1 MRIGNLTRSFS
12 LEPAKV
18 VVILVFVKV
27 QIRIHGCDKMKCKL
41 CKEEFEGYGHMLSKG
56 EGKWFCCDACN
67 WTIVL
72 PARLR
77 GVHY

>member
-1 MRIGNLTRSFS
+1 
-12 LEPAKV
+12 
-18 VVILVFVKV
+18 
-27 QIRIHGCDKMKCKL
+27 MKCKL
-41 CKEEFEGYGHMLSKG
+41 CKEEFEGHSHMLSKG
-56 EGKWFCCDACN
+56 EGKWFCCDAYN